1 MDDLAKLPNEFLPTI
16 DELPGELAALARA
29 IEAVEPGL
37 GVRLA
42 LALEAEFRGTSV
54 YFHNADAIRRRVRDQ
69 RIVERYTAG
78 EKVDDIARS
87 VGMSSRHIWN
97 ILGREPMVEDNRQ
110 LKLF

>member
-1 MDDLAKLPNEFLPTI
+1 MDDLSRLPDEFLPTI
-16 DELPGELAALARA
+16 EELPGELAGLARV
-29 IEAVEPGL
+29 IEEVDPGM

-42 LALEAEFRGTSV
+42 LALEAAFRGTSV
-54 YFHNADAIRRRVRDQ
+54 YFHNADALRRKVRDQ

-78 EKVDDIARS
+78 ERVDDIARS